1 MFQHHVMGLCQW
13 RLESSLPSLS
23 ATVATAGFRFE
34 LPPVTS
40 AMFPARTSSVSFQYD
55 RKAFVGGLAAT
66 VLRCCEPLEPGP
78 ITGSL
83 GPSLK
88 TWPLQNIWLQWINVH
103 SNVAN
108 GISVSSKCIKLFVMG
123 LYPRP
128 HLKGSQ
134 HCQDP
139 HLLLE
144 WELGFWGQK
153 LPYSGE
159 AEGRV
164 LPWHKV
170 CYCYTVVTKIS
181 KYIVLVQISLYR
193 NSQRCTRFCVCCDL
207 SVVTVLCFAY
217 DVLDIHVC

>member
-1 MFQHHVMGLCQW
+1 MWWDFANEDWRAVYHHWARLWRRLDSGSSCLRWHRLCSQLV
-13 RLESSLPSLS
+13 RRVS
-23 ATVATAGFRFE
+23 VFNMTARH
-34 LPPVTS
+34 LLVVWQP
-40 AMFPARTSSVSFQYD
+40 
-55 RKAFVGGLAAT
+55 L
-66 VLRCCEPLEPGP
+66 CCGAVNHW
-78 ITGSL
+78 SL